1 MPYIVPIFSFDKGNA
16 GQVFPVEPKENFAA
30 QIGGNCT
37 FLYYDCIHMID
48 TYCNMYFNSDWAL
61 NTLAQKLSIIYIP
74 PNKRTSERQLS
85 DHSVRFLKQ
94 IWLIMIFLYFISFSN
109 SVKPMRPNPMVSE
122 VSPTIFTHLFVLM
135 NVITLIITT
144 ATFMLLTF
152 TFTLL
157 QARASSGWFS
167 KHDCSNEDQC
177 KGQYNGSCPH
187 GSLGKSRPFCNKI

>member
-1 MPYIVPIFSFDKGNA
+1 
-16 GQVFPVEPKENFAA
+16 
-30 QIGGNCT
+30 
-37 FLYYDCIHMID
+37 MI
-48 TYCNMYFNSDWAL
+48 
-61 NTLAQKLSIIYIP
+61 
-74 PNKRTSERQLS
+74 
-85 DHSVRFLKQ
+85 
-94 IWLIMIFLYFISFSN
+94 
-109 SVKPMRPNPMVSE
+109 PNPTVSE

-177 KGQYNGSCPH
+177 KGQDNGSCPH
-187 GSLGKSRPFCNKI
+187 GSLVKSRLFCNKI

>member
-1 MPYIVPIFSFDKGNA
+1 MTK
-16 GQVFPVEPKENFAA
+16 
-30 QIGGNCT
+30 
-37 FLYYDCIHMID
+37 YDFRMMID
-48 TYCNMYFNSDWAL
+48 EPSNSRGYFLIFFLSL
-61 NTLAQKLSIIYIP
+61 KLAHAWSNEKLSIIYIP

-109 SVKPMRPNPMVSE
+109 NVKPMRPNPTVSE
-122 VSPTIFTHLFVLM
+122 VSPTIFAHLFVLM

-144 ATFMLLTF
+144 ATFMLLTL